1 MANRINLLTVAAS
14 YLPPSRAWL
23 LDDGRVVVEH
33 VGRSEFV
40 DLEAARARF
49 PSTEF
54 TVTTERVAPP

>member
-40 DLEAARARF
+40 DLEEARRRF

-54 TVTTERVAPP
+54 TVTAERVAPP